1 MKKPKLVFLTGAG
14 ISAESGLQTFR
25 DSKDG
30 LWNNFKIE
38 EVCSTEAWVKNPEL
52 VLNFYNERR
61 KECLKAQPNLAHKL
75 IAQLEE
81 HYEVV
86 VITQNVDNLH
96 ERAGSTK
103 VIHLHGELMKVRSNV
118 NSKLVYDREGDV
130 VLGEQCE
137 QNSQLRP
144 HIVFF
149 GDELDESLVNEA
161 IKAAVTC
168 AVFVILGTS
177 LQVSPA
183 NSLPY
188 YVPHASQMVVIDPLA
203 YEMDIDDERSIY
215 YMSEKA
221 TVGMQQ
227 LYEVLNTQNFQNQ
240 EN

>member
-1 MKKPKLVFLTGAG
+1 MLKPKIVFLTGAG

-30 LWNNFKIE
+30 LWENNKIE
-38 EVCSTEAWVKNPEL
+38 EVCSAEAWDKNPSL

-61 KECLKAQPNLAHKL
+61 KECLKANPNLAHQL

-81 HYEVV
+81 HYEVIV
-86 VITQNVDNLH
+86 VTQNVDDFH
-96 ERAGSTK
+96 ERAGSTN
-103 VIHLHGELMKVRSNV
+103 VIHLHGELMKSRSTHD
-118 NSKLVYDREGDV
+118 SKLIYNRVGDV

-137 QNSQLRP
+137 LQSQLRP

-149 GDELDESLVNEA
+149 GEQLDESLVNEA

-168 AVFVILGTS
+168 AVFIIVGTS
-177 LQVSPA
+177 MQVSPA

-188 YVPHASQMVVIDPLA
+188 YVPFASQIVVIDLLA
-203 YEMDIDDERSIY
+203 HEMDIDEERSIF

-221 TVGMQQ
+221 TVGMKQ
-227 LYEVLNTQNFQNQ
+227 LYDVLCSNK
-240 EN
+240 

>member
-1 MKKPKLVFLTGAG
+1 MTKPKIVFLTGAG

-30 LWNNFKIE
+30 LWNNYKIE
-38 EVCSTEAWVKNPEL
+38 EVCSTQAWEKNPEL

-61 KECLKAQPNLAHKL
+61 RECLKAEPNLAHHL

-81 HYEVV
+81 RYEVV
-86 VITQNVDNLH
+86 VITQNVDNFH
-96 ERAGSTK
+96 ERAGSTN
-103 VIHLHGELMKVRSNV
+103 VIHLHGELLKVRSTAD
-118 NSKLVYDREGDV
+118 SKLIYNREGDV
-130 VLGEQCE
+130 ILGEQCE

-149 GDELDESLVNEA
+149 GDELDEALINEA
-161 IKAAVTC
+161 IKATVSC
-168 AVFVILGTS
+168 AVFIIVGTS
-177 LQVSPA
+177 MQVNPA

-188 YVPHASQMVVIDPLA
+188 YVPFASQMVVIDTLA
-203 YEMDIDDERSIY
+203 HEMDIDDERSIY

-227 LYEVLNTQNFQNQ
+227 LYDVLTQNR
-240 EN
+240 

>member
-1 MKKPKLVFLTGAG
+1 MKKPKLIFLTGAG
-14 ISAESGLQTFR
+14 ISAESGLKTFR
-25 DSKDG
+25 DSKEG

-38 EVCSTEAWVKNPEL
+38 EVCSTQAWEKNPEL

-61 KECLKAQPNLAHKL
+61 KECLKAQPNLAHQL
-75 IAQLEE
+75 IAQLEK

-118 NSKLVYDREGDV
+118 DSKLVYDREGDV
-130 VLGEQCE
+130 FLGEQCE

-149 GDELDESLVNEA
+149 GDELDESFVSEA
-161 IKAAVTC
+161 IKATVTC
-168 AVFVILGTS
+168 SVFIIVGTS

-188 YVPHASQMVVIDPLA
+188 YVPDSSQMIVIDPLA
-203 YEMDIDDERSIY
+203 HEMDIDDERSIY

-221 TVGMQQ
+221 TVGMQKVF
-227 LYEVLNTQNFQNQ
+227 EVLQTKNFQNK

>member
-1 MKKPKLVFLTGAG
+1 MQQPKIVFLTGAG

-38 EVCSTEAWVKNPEL
+38 EVCSTEAWEKNPEL

-61 KECLKAQPNLAHKL
+61 KECLKAKPNLAHQL
-75 IAQLEE
+75 IAQLEK

-118 NSKLVYDREGDV
+118 DSKLVYYREGDV
-130 VLGEQCE
+130 IFGEQCE

-149 GDELDESLVNEA
+149 GDELDESLVSEA
-161 IKAAVTC
+161 IKATVTC
-168 AVFVILGTS
+168 SVFIIVGTS

-188 YVPHASQMVVIDPLA
+188 YVPDSSQMVVIDPLA
-203 YEMDIDDERSIY
+203 HEMDIDDERSIY

-227 LYEVLNTQNFQNQ
+227 LYEVLNTKIS
-240 EN
+240 E

>member
-38 EVCSTEAWVKNPEL
+38 EVCSTQAWEKNPEF

-61 KECLKAQPNLAHKL
+61 KECLNAQPNLAHQL
-75 IAQLEE
+75 IAQLEKN
-81 HYEVV
+81 YEVV

-168 AVFVILGTS
+168 SVFIIVGTS
-177 LQVSPA
+177 MQVSPA

-188 YVPHASQMVVIDPLA
+188 YVPFASQMVVIDPLA
-203 YEMDIDDERSIY
+203 HEMDIDNERSIY

>member
-1 MKKPKLVFLTGAG
+1 MQQPKIVFLTGSG

-25 DSKDG
+25 DSKEG

-61 KECLKAQPNLAHKL
+61 KECLKAQPNIAHQL
-75 IAQLEE
+75 IAQLEK

-118 NSKLVYDREGDV
+118 DFKLVYDREGDV
-130 VLGEQCE
+130 KLGEQCE

-149 GDELDESLVNEA
+149 GDELDESLVSEA
-161 IKAAVTC
+161 IKATVTC
-168 AVFVILGTS
+168 SVFIIVGTS

-188 YVPHASQMVVIDPLA
+188 YVPDSSQMIVIDPLA

-221 TVGMQQ
+221 TVGMQK
-227 LYEVLNTQNFQNQ
+227 LYEVLNTKNFQNK